1 MATMTVTVQ
10 ELDKQI
16 YTLLAEVQRGAEI
29 VISSSGKPLARLLP
43 FDNDKK
49 NIRFG
54 VLRDKV
60 KVSKDFDAPLPD
72 DILAEFEGRECES

>member
-16 YTLLAEVQRGAEI
+16 HTLLAEVQRGAEI

-43 FDNDKK
+43 FDNENKS
-49 NIRFG
+49 IRFG
-54 VLRDKV
+54 VLRGKV
-60 KVSKDFDAPLPD
+60 KVADDFDAPLPD